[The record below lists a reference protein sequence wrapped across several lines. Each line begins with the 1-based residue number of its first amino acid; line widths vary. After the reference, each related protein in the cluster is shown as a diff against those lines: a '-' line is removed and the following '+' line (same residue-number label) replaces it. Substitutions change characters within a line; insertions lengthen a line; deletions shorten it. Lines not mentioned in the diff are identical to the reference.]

1 MNSCMTCMRFIHWFI
16 VNSFIVKWIQLYE
29 FISAKTWTPHLQH
42 PKVTH
47 CSPYKFTNVH
57 IVRNTQW
64 FWQYLSESPS
74 DSDISRFFP
83 RTLRTKTNDNMH
95 TMTTYTLR
103 TTTCVKMYSSR
114 NETVRCIIDT
124 KLTKRII
131 APAHHTTVAKHSTS
145 VVVTSREA
153 FCCRTLALPQRQ
165 SNWANIQKVGKPVFI
180 LKIFDSSTEFFAL
193 NQDSPI
199 LMYVAFSRF

>member
-1 MNSCMTCMRFIHWFI
+1 MNSYLHKLERHTCNIR
-16 VNSFIVKWIQLYE
+16 KLPT
-29 FISAKTWTPHLQH
+29 AP
-42 PKVTH
+42 P
-47 CSPYKFTNVH
+47 TNLLMC
-57 IVRNTQW
+57 I
-64 FWQYLSESPS
+64 LSETPS
-74 DSDISRFFP
+74 DSDNICQNHP
-83 RTLRTKTNDNMH
+83 VIL
-95 TMTTYTLR
+95 TTCTLR
-103 TTTCVKMYSSR
+103 TTTCVKMYSGR

-199 LMYVAFSRF
+199 VMYVAFSRF